1 VCDNSLF
8 VDEGQII
15 VEIEKKEDFRLKI
28 VCLWIKIRNFA
39 AQIKQLYINK
49 VWISHKTSFYQ

>member
-1 VCDNSLF
+1 MCDNSLF

-15 VEIEKKEDFRLKI
+15 TEMEEKEDFRLKI
-28 VCLWIKIRNFA
+28 VRLWIKIRNFA
-39 AQIKQLYINK
+39 AQTKQYIYNK